1 MKNHGLP
8 KKILKLGLNQ
18 VQNCIVG
25 VGRLAGIIDF
35 PVPPNS
41 SMRKTSTGSLM
52 GFYLAGLR
60 TGLPIVTCARREG
73 VRLDQK
79 IRVLDFGC
87 GVGRPLMHITRM
99 YPSPSYFAC
108 DIDHTSVAYIQK
120 NYPQVQAYTS
130 KFTPPLAYESEFF
143 DMIYSVS
150 IFSHLSMEDQ
160 KLWLKELARVTKRG
174 GYVFLSTEG
183 KTSLPYRFPGA
194 GVDEAACRAQL
205 EELGYFYREAPD
217 WQESVRHQDTL
228 AVTSLY
234 VGIER
239 SYGTTI
245 LTSDYIHRHWPSAGF
260 EVRAVVEGVIDGQ
273 DLVVLCRT

>member
-8 KKILKLGLNQ
+8 KKLLKLGLNQ
-18 VQNCIVG
+18 VQNCVVG
-25 VGRLAGIIDF
+25 AARLTGIIDF

-60 TGLPIVTCARREG
+60 ISLPIATCARREG

-79 IRVLDFGC
+79 IRILDFGC
-87 GVGRPLMHITRM
+87 GVGRPLLHMTRM
-99 YPSPSYFAC
+99 YPSPAYYAC
-108 DIDHTSVAYIQK
+108 DIDHTSVAFIQK

-130 KFTPPLAYESEFF
+130 KFTPPLAYESDFF
-143 DMIYSVS
+143 DLIYSVS
-150 IFSHLSMEDQ
+150 IFSHLNLDDQ
-160 KLWLKELARVTKRG
+160 GIWLRELARILKPG
-174 GYVFLSTEG
+174 GFALLSTEG
-183 KTSLPYRFPGA
+183 VTSLPFRCQHLA
-194 GVDEAACRAQL
+194 VDEATCRARL
-205 EELGYFYREAPD
+205 DREGFYFEEAPD
-217 WQESVRHQDTL
+217 WKENVERQNTL

-245 LTSDYIHRHWPSAGF
+245 LTSDYIRRHWSSAGF
-260 EVRAVVEGVIDGQ
+260 EVCAVVDGVIDGQ
-273 DLVVLCRT
+273 DLVVLRRT